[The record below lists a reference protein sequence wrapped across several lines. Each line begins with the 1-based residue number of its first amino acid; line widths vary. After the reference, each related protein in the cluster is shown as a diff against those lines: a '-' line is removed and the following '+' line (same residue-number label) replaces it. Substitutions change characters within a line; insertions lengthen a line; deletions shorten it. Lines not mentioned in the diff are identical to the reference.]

1 MIRVS
6 SIIESLWRKI
16 VTQKNTAS
24 PSNPEDVL
32 SRTPPAYDARL
43 KYGSDPN
50 QFGDLRL
57 PGSKGKHPLV
67 MMIHGGFWRAKYD
80 LAHAGHLCAGLTRS
94 GIATFNLEYRRV
106 GNPGGGWPGTFEDI
120 ISGYRFIH
128 QYAAK
133 NNIDASKS
141 VVMGHSAGGQ
151 LALCL
156 AGREPRLAGAVSL
169 AGVVDVKRA
178 WELHL
183 SNNAAEEFMGGSPA
197 QVPEHFHEAS
207 PIEIAIPKVQQVL
220 IHGAKDDVVPVD
232 FSREYVRVKKERGEH
247 VKLIEIE
254 DVGHYELID
263 PESKA
268 WKQVLESVGKLVL

>member
-6 SIIESLWRKI
+6 NFLESLWRKI

-24 PSNPEDVL
+24 PYNPEDVL
-32 SRTPPAYDARL
+32 TRTPPACDSRL

-57 PGSKGKHPLV
+57 PDSKGKHPLV

-80 LAHAGHLCAGLTRS
+80 LGHASHLCAALTRS

-133 NNIDASKS
+133 NNIDPNKS

-156 AGREPRLAGAVSL
+156 AGHEPRLAGAVSL
-169 AGVVDVKRA
+169 AGVVNLKRA
-178 WELHL
+178 WELRL
-183 SNNAAEEFMGGSPA
+183 SNNAAEEFMGGSPV

-207 PIEIAIPKVQQVL
+207 PIEIAIPNVQQVL
-220 IHGAKDDVVPVD
+220 IHGVKDDVVPVD
-232 FSREYVRVKKERGEH
+232 FSREYARIKRARGEH

-254 DVGHYELID
+254 DAGHYELID

-268 WKQVLESVGKLVL
+268 WKQVLESIRKLVL